1 MSKEPVETHEDE
13 EEDEEDDYESS
24 SRDANTPEI
33 NFKAL
38 SKDASNLN
46 KSLFWKHLFL
56 TKSASSMIEQLRKS
70 ANLSRRKRYWCFSR
84 RSAC

>member
-38 SKDASNLN
+38 SKDASN
-46 KSLFWKHLFL
+46 
-56 TKSASSMIEQLRKS
+56 
-70 ANLSRRKRYWCFSR
+70 
-84 RSAC
+84 